1 MGLRPVALGRW
12 NLDMRP
18 ALCATGKIKVY
29 NLRTT
34 VYISIVH
41 IDIALGYIALQLL
54 RALCPACFYAPTQP
68 DPA

>member
-41 IDIALGYIALQLL
+41 IDIALG
-54 RALCPACFYAPTQP
+54 
-68 DPA
+68 